1 MSTSPQKEL
10 SAYTDQELLDEVKK
24 LKSFS
29 ITNAFIIGFLIGVI
43 IYSVIEN
50 TWGLL
55 TLIPLYLIHKFANDP
70 KNKRLKEVEHLV
82 EERKLK

>member
-10 SAYTDQELLDEVKK
+10 SAYTNQELLDEVKK

-29 ITNAFIIGFLIGVI
+29 ITNAFVIGFLIGVI

-70 KNKRLKEVEHLV
+70 KNKRL
-82 EERKLK
+82 EEIEELIKDRGIK